1 MVEASLVNY
10 AELGVL
16 VIGVIIALQQLRDI
30 KHTRKTELETRQAQ
44 LFMQIYNRFN
54 SKAFVSQLND
64 LRFRWNIT
72 EFDDFMQKYGPFT
85 NPEGWDSMAST
96 TYFLEGIGVLM
107 KKGLIDPEIVD
118 DLMSG
123 VIVSVWEKIEPSVQI
138 NLSC

>member
-16 VIGVIIALQQLRDI
+16 FFGVIIALQQLRDI

-64 LRFRWNIT
+64 LRFRWNVT

>member
-1 MVEASLVNY
+1 
-10 AELGVL
+10 
-16 VIGVIIALQQLRDI
+16 
-30 KHTRKTELETRQAQ
+30 
-44 LFMQIYNRFN
+44 MQIYNRFN

-72 EFDDFMQKYGPFT
+72 EFDDFVQKYGPFT

-118 DLMSG
+118 DLILG